1 MLLGTLFAY
10 SKLIKGG
17 HLSFI
22 FWAIAFGICGS
33 TRYCLQLMCCLF
45 QRNFFF
51 LNLWVP
57 LFFIF
62 IFLPLHLVGK
72 KWEEKF
78 APISAVFLSNTRKLI
93 RMQIEFFHSDFW
105 FHQKFKLNF
114 SSQTSPKV
122 TRLRVLRVFIRCSQD
137 MREKDTQ
144 EEKQRDEFMSLFFTL
159 LRRALA

>member
-17 HLSFI
+17 RLSFI

-33 TRYCLQLMCCLF
+33 TWYCLQLMCCLF
-45 QRNFFF
+45 QRIFFSWICKSLSFWFFF
-51 LNLWVP
+51 FASAFGWQKMK
-57 LFFIF
+57 
-62 IFLPLHLVGK
+62 GK
-72 KWEEKF
+72 IC
-78 APISAVFLSNTRKLI
+78 PYLSVFLSNTRKLI

-122 TRLRVLRVFIRCSQD
+122 TRLRVLRVFIQCSQD

-144 EEKQRDEFMSLFFTL
+144 EEKQRDEFMSLFSTL
-159 LRRALA
+159 LRRELA